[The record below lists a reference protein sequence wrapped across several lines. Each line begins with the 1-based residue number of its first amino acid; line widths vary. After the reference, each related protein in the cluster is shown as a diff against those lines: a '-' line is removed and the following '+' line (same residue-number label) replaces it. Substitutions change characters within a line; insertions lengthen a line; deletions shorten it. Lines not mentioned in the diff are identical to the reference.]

1 MIQLYDAATDEP
13 CGTLT
18 DEQFAVLVDALEE
31 EGEDDQ
37 DYYLDRATLDLL
49 REQQLDPEL
58 IRTLTEALGD
68 REEMD
73 LAWELIADA

>member
-31 EGEDDQ
+31 ESEDDQ
-37 DYYLDRATLDLL
+37 DYYVGYDRG
-49 REQQLDPEL
+49 RQ
-58 IRTLTEALGD
+58 
-68 REEMD
+68 
-73 LAWELIADA
+73 